1 MGVGEVQIQWV
12 EKSVDLSMLVERIRP
27 FFHDLDFE
35 TSFEKVQE
43 GYVIQAVSKI
53 PNLQLRINV
62 NVLGEPNDFTVEFL
76 SGGKGGYF
84 SPSTVVGYLTSIFG
98 GGYLVRRG
106 AERREALDRLE
117 SWFWRH
123 VQMQVAELAGSATKT
138 KRRSKNSR
146 SSI

>member
-1 MGVGEVQIQWV
+1 MKVQWL
-12 EKSVDLSMLVERIRP
+12 EKSVELSMLVERITP

-35 TSFEKVQE
+35 TSLEKVQE
-43 GYVIQAVSKI
+43 GYMIQAVSKI
-53 PNLQLRINV
+53 PNLRLRINV

-76 SGGKGGYF
+76 SGSKGRHF
-84 SPSTVVGYLTSIFG
+84 SPTTVGYLASMFG

-106 AERREALDRLE
+106 AERRETLDRLE
-117 SWFWRH
+117 SWFWKH
-123 VQMQVAELAGSATKT
+123 VQMQVADLTRSATKP

>member
-1 MGVGEVQIQWV
+1 MRIQWV
-12 EKSVDLSMLVERIRP
+12 EKGVDLSMLVERIRQ

-35 TSFEKVQE
+35 ASLEKVQE

-53 PNLQLRINV
+53 PNLRLRINV
-62 NVLGEPNDFTVEFL
+62 NVLGGPNDFTVEFL

-84 SPSTVVGYLTSIFG
+84 SPSMVAGYLTSMFG

-106 AERREALDRLE
+106 AERREVLDRVE

-123 VQMQVAELAGSATKT
+123 VQMQVAELVGSATKT
-138 KRRSKNSR
+138 KRGSKTSR